1 MRDRKKNSL
10 KVLHVITTIDIG
22 GAENQLLILASQQ
35 VSAGKEVSIIYLKGI
50 GELKDK
56 FKNYGITVID
66 DLADKHLLTQLKI
79 LRHKIDEGWDIVHCH
94 LPRAEILTSL
104 VAKRNVPIVASR
116 HFGGEFF
123 PGAGTRIS
131 RSLSQ
136 LFTRKFSYIIAISET
151 VRDHLMSSQEIIG
164 IPIEVVEYAF
174 SKTEFLGS
182 SVKSNTVPS
191 KPVIGIVSRLSKEK
205 RVDVALEIFNNF
217 LKVSPNAELLICGEG
232 AEIGYLK
239 KMVLD
244 YGIKDNVK
252 FLGKRSHIQE
262 YYSRFDLLLHASEFE
277 GFGMVYVEAM
287 SFDLPIL
294 YLSKSGLMSTL
305 EGIYGTILVEN
316 YKDSTKTNRDIQ
328 KALEMNSE
336 DINRSFSSALERF
349 SPGEM
354 EAKISWIYKL
364 SLQR

>member
-1 MRDRKKNSL
+1 MRDGEKISL

-35 VSAGKEVSIIYLKGI
+35 VAAGKEVSIIHLKGI
-50 GELKDK
+50 GELKEK
-56 FKNYGITVID
+56 FNYCGITVID
-66 DLADKHLLTQLKI
+66 DLADENLLAQLKI
-79 LRHKIDEGWDIVHCH
+79 LRRRINEGWDIVHCH
-94 LPRAEILTSL
+94 LPRAEILTSIA
-104 VAKRNVPIVASR
+104 AKKIVPIVASR

-131 RSLSQ
+131 RCLSQ

-151 VRDHLMSSQEIIG
+151 VRSYLVSSQEIIG
-164 IPIEVVEYAF
+164 KPIEVVEYAF

-182 SVKSNTVPS
+182 SMRNKRVPS

-205 RVDVALEIFNNF
+205 RVDVAIAIFNNF
-217 LKVSPNAELLICGEG
+217 LEVSPNAELLICGEG
-232 AEIGYLK
+232 AELGYLEK
-239 KMVLD
+239 IVLD

-252 FLGKRSHIQE
+252 FLGKRSDIQE

-305 EGIYGTILVEN
+305 DGIYGTILVEN
-316 YKDSTKTNRDIQ
+316 YKDSTKTNRDFQ
-328 KALEMNSE
+328 KALEMNPE
-336 DINRSFSSALERF
+336 EINKSFSTALERF
-349 SPGEM
+349 SPSEM
-354 EAKISWIYKL
+354 EAKISWIYNL
-364 SLQR
+364 SRQL